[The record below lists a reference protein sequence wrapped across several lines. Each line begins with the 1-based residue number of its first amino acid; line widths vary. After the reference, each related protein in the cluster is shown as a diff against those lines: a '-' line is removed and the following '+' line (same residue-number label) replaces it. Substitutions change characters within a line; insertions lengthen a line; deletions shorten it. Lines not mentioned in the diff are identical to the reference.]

1 MLTALIL
8 HAEWRTFYPYT
19 ADLLC
24 LDLCRNPEPQTHPY
38 LSEVQTRLVR
48 RAWQEAL
55 RDHPDRA
62 FVCYLLQGISEGFRI
77 GFRRSSPLRSASRN
91 TLSAYEHPGIV
102 QDYLDKECS
111 LGRMLGP
118 FPKTAFR
125 SLSMLQVNPFGVIPK
140 GHNTGRWR
148 LITNLSHPPGR
159 SVNDGIDPVHCSL
172 SYTSVERVAEVA
184 ASYSHGA
191 LLAKIDIEAAYRLIP
206 VHPQDRPLQAVEWGG
221 NLYID
226 PMLPFGLRSAPKI
239 FNAVA
244 DALEWSLRRRGIRQI
259 FHYLDD
265 FIVIGP
271 PHSSEC
277 ALALLTLDRTCAEL
291 GIPIA
296 EHKREGPVTCLTFL
310 GIEVDTV
317 AMQLQLPLDKL
328 RRLQGLL
335 SDWGDKKTCERRELE
350 SLIGLLNHACKVV
363 RCGRSFLRRMLD
375 LLLGVPMPRTRPH
388 PIRLNRAFRSDLR
401 W

>member
-1 MLTALIL
+1 
-8 HAEWRTFYPYT
+8 
-19 ADLLC
+19 
-24 LDLCRNPEPQTHPY
+24 
-38 LSEVQTRLVR
+38 
-48 RAWQEAL
+48 
-55 RDHPDRA
+55 
-62 FVCYLLQGISEGFRI
+62 
-77 GFRRSSPLRSASRN
+77 
-91 TLSAYEHPGIV
+91 
-102 QDYLDKECS
+102 
-111 LGRMLGP
+111 
-118 FPKTAFR
+118 
-125 SLSMLQVNPFGVIPK
+125 
-140 GHNTGRWR
+140 
-148 LITNLSHPPGR
+148 
-159 SVNDGIDPVHCSL
+159 
-172 SYTSVERVAEVA
+172 
-184 ASYSHGA
+184 
-191 LLAKIDIEAAYRLIP
+191 
-206 VHPQDRPLQAVEWGG
+206 
-221 NLYID
+221 
-226 PMLPFGLRSAPKI
+226 MLPFGLRSAPKI

-244 DALEWSLRRRGIRQI
+244 DALEWSLRQRGIRQI

-271 PHSSEC
+271 PDSSEC

-317 AMQLQLPLDKL
+317 AMQLRLPLDKL

-388 PIRLNRAFRSDLR
+388 PIRLNRAFRSDLSIR
-401 W
+401 RGLERGFFPHPTTKTPAAADGLGCVGLMGMRSLAQPPMVSAPMGSQVRSPYDHSEGAPSHCPGLRCLGPRMGQPPHRLPL